1 MKQVLVWLSMLFA
14 GVLVN
19 IGTANATPLTEAW
32 QKVDGVHLFYRE
44 GGDLSAPAI
53 VFLHGTPLSSF
64 MYVPVME
71 QLLRL
76 QHGHVH
82 VIAVDYPGFGYSD
95 APDPRTWSYTFDHI
109 ATTVRDFLRQR
120 GIRRYSLYMQDYGA
134 PVGFRLIADE
144 PSAVT
149 AIIVQNGVMHLEGFP
164 MAQDPHGQLRRYW
177 AQRDTVADQAQIEAA
192 RKLAAPDA
200 GWADS
205 DRIGADAAL
214 QMTESLQRPGVAE
227 SRNDLW
233 FDYGSNL
240 ARYPSWQAML
250 RRMDI
255 PVLVLWGNQ
264 DKFFTTPGATAYLH
278 EAPQAE
284 VHILDAGHFATL
296 QVPDE
301 IAQLMSTFVD
311 RHRRAFASDDLPTH
325 AGGKSRP

>member
-1 MKQVLVWLSMLFA
+1 MKQVLVWLSVLFA
-14 GVLVN
+14 GVLIN
-19 IGTANATPLTEAW
+19 TGTANAAPLTEAW
-32 QKVDGVHLFYRE
+32 QKVDGLHLFYRE
-44 GGDLSAPAI
+44 GGDLAAPAM

-64 MYVPVME
+64 MYVPVMD

-95 APDPRTWSYTFDHI
+95 APDPRTWPYTFDHV
-109 ATTVRDFLRQR
+109 ATTVRDFLRLH

-134 PVGFRLIADE
+134 PVGFRLIADD

-149 AIIVQNGVMHLEGFP
+149 AIIVQNGAIHMEGFP

-177 AQRDTVADQAQIEAA
+177 SQRDPSADRAQIEDAK
-192 RKLAAPDA
+192 KLAAPDA
-200 GWADS
+200 NWVDGDK
-205 DRIGADAAL
+205 IGADAAL

-240 ARYPSWQAML
+240 ARYPSWQATL
-250 RRMDI
+250 RKLDI
-255 PVLVLWGNQ
+255 PVLVLWGKQ

-284 VHILDAGHFATL
+284 IHILDAGHFATL

-301 IAQLMSTFVD
+301 IARLMSSFID
-311 RHRRAFASDDLPTH
+311 RHHSAFAASDALAHTS
-325 AGGKSRP
+325 AKGKP